1 MAADGYEAVLTNLFE
16 EDLDTELAWRAH
28 EVGPGSAASF
38 LDSFE
43 QAKDAAVSF
52 PAFMPQVEGSDYRWV
67 PVKKRVA
74 VFRIDERARRVVF
87 LRLYNASSNWKSV
100 LRKTAKS

>member
-52 PAFMPQVEGSDYRWV
+52 PAFMPQVEGSIRCARHDKFAGQRWW
-67 PVKKRVA
+67 PAAPRQIYQDA
-74 VFRIDERARRVVF
+74 RGATRFRA
-87 LRLYNASSNWKSV
+87 
-100 LRKTAKS
+100 

>member
-1 MAADGYEAVLTNLFE
+1 MAADGYDAVLTNLFE

-43 QAKDAAVSF
+43 QAKDA
-52 PAFMPQVEGSDYRWV
+52 G
-67 PVKKRVA
+67 
-74 VFRIDERARRVVF
+74 
-87 LRLYNASSNWKSV
+87 
-100 LRKTAKS
+100 

>member
-52 PAFMPQVEGSDYRWV
+52 PAFMPHKS
-67 PVKKRVA
+67 
-74 VFRIDERARRVVF
+74 RARIIVGCR
-87 LRLYNASSNWKSV
+87 LRRG
-100 LRKTAKS
+100 LRCFA

>member
-43 QAKDAAVSF
+43 QAKDAEVSF
-52 PAFMPQVEGSDYRWV
+52 PAFMPQVEGSIRCVRHDKFAGQRWW
-67 PVKKRVA
+67 PAAPWQICQDARGA
-74 VFRIDERARRVVF
+74 TRFRA
-87 LRLYNASSNWKSV
+87 
-100 LRKTAKS
+100 

>member
-52 PAFMPQVEGSDYRWV
+52 PAFMPQVEGSIRCARHDESAGQRWW
-67 PVKKRVA
+67 PAAPRQ
-74 VFRIDERARRVVF
+74 I
-87 LRLYNASSNWKSV
+87 
-100 LRKTAKS
+100 

>member
-52 PAFMPQVEGSDYRWV
+52 MPQVEGSDYRWV

-74 VFRIDERARRVVF
+74 VFRIDARARRVVF
-87 LRLYNASSNWKSV
+87 LRLYNASSNWKSM
-100 LRKTAKS
+100 LRKSAKS

>member
-52 PAFMPQVEGSDYRWV
+52 PAFMPQVYVSVMCALYDKFAGQRCW
-67 PVKKRVA
+67 PA
-74 VFRIDERARRVVF
+74 ARRQIRHDARGATLF
-87 LRLYNASSNWKSV
+87 RA
-100 LRKTAKS
+100 

>member
-52 PAFMPQVEGSDYRWV
+52 PAFMPQVEGSIRCARHDKLAGQRWW
-67 PVKKRVA
+67 PAAPRQICQDA
-74 VFRIDERARRVVF
+74 RDATRFRA
-87 LRLYNASSNWKSV
+87 
-100 LRKTAKS
+100 

>member
-43 QAKDAAVSF
+43 QAKRCGGFLSRLHAVSRGLGLSLG
-52 PAFMPQVEGSDYRWV
+52 AG
-67 PVKKRVA
+67 
-74 VFRIDERARRVVF
+74 
-87 LRLYNASSNWKSV
+87 
-100 LRKTAKS
+100 

>member
-52 PAFMPQVEGSDYRWV
+52 PAFMPQVEGSIRYARHDRYTGRRQR
-67 PVKKRVA
+67 PHRPTA
-74 VFRIDERARRVVF
+74 NTPGCARR
-87 LRLYNASSNWKSV
+87 YSV
-100 LRKTAKS
+100 PGLKCWM

>member
-43 QAKDAAVSF
+43 QA
-52 PAFMPQVEGSDYRWV
+52 
-67 PVKKRVA
+67 
-74 VFRIDERARRVVF
+74 
-87 LRLYNASSNWKSV
+87 
-100 LRKTAKS
+100 